1 MYNIGFMQG
10 RLSPI
15 IDGKIQCFPWDYW
28 KNEFE
33 IAKRIKINLMEWTL
47 DQEELYK
54 NPLMTKEGRIIIKD
68 LIKDNEVCVQSLTGD
83 CFMQKPFWKE
93 KGVEKNNLVNDFF
106 SIVKACSELN
116 IKIIVIPLV
125 DNGSINNVN
134 EEKELLAFF
143 KNNEKFLKKNDI
155 KIAFES
161 DYRPKKLKNFINEL
175 DKETYGIN
183 YDTGNSA
190 CYGYDISEEFNLYG
204 KRIFNIHIKDRPYK
218 GNTVPLGEGDVDFN
232 NFFHFLIK
240 YNYKGNLILQ
250 TARSKN
256 NQHVELISNY
266 KSRIEHYL
274 T

>member
-54 NPLMTKEGRIIIKD
+54 NPLMTKKGRIIIKD
-68 LIKDNEVCVQSLTGD
+68 LIKDNEVCVPSLTGD

-143 KNNEKFLKKNDI
+143 KNNKKFLKKHDI

-175 DKETYGIN
+175 DQETYGIN

-190 CYGYDISEEFNLYG
+190 CYGYDISEEFILYG

-232 NFFHFLIK
+232 NFFHFLTK